1 MIHEWQ
7 EAFNT
12 WKPIKKKISSKNC
25 IQKPISLRKDTV
37 VMKLEDR
44 KKLSNDKVMFLK
56 NI

>member
-44 KKLSNDKVMFLK
+44 KKL
-56 NI
+56 